1 MHGAAR
7 ALDGLDR
14 MAVGC
19 ALSMFVWTLATNPG
33 GDALAGRLAFAV
45 ANGALG
51 YAIAW
56 AVLR

>member
-7 ALDGLDR
+7 ALDGLNR

-19 ALSMFVWTLATNPG
+19 ALSMFVGTLATTPV
-33 GDALAGRLAFAV
+33 GDALVEWLAFAV